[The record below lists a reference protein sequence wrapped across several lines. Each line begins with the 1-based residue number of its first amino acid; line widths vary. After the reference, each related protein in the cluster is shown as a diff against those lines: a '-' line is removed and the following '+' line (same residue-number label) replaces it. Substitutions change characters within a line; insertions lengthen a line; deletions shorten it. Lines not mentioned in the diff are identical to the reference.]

1 MTVSELIERLQ
12 KASPD
17 ALVLIAVDEEGNG
30 YRDINGLDFPC
41 LVGDDYAWG
50 GVFTLDDFDSQEE
63 IEEALDTM
71 KEALILW

>member
-17 ALVLIAVDEEGNG
+17 ALVLTAIDEEGNG
-30 YRDINGLDFPC
+30 YRDVSGLDFPC
-41 LVGDDYAWG
+41 LVGDDYRWG
-50 GVFTLDDFDSQEE
+50 EILTLEDFDSQEE

-71 KEALILW
+71 REALIIW